1 MDVVGSITGFFRS
14 ILWAIIYLLLW
25 VTDTIWQV
33 VMKIATLDFFEKG
46 NVAEWF
52 TAISGIIIM
61 FVVFR
66 VVKIMVK
73 FMTSEEYR
81 TRLDPIHLIF
91 MIGVASF
98 SIAFA
103 PIGYQYLNNVAIT
116 SVKEMSNF
124 APSDA
129 GINNSR
135 NAKISDILVEASSIN
150 LTGDSETGSLDQ
162 QIKQLDKDI
171 ARYQKEIEQAEAE
184 KKKSQPGDATWNG
197 ANQVITKNN
206 ELIKEAKATKKELQK
221 KKNGVDIYDSNGFD
235 INAEDSDGNYM
246 YFSSW
251 TSLFF
256 MIGVAFLGFRTFL
269 GVALSIGKR
278 SILIC
283 IQYLLAPYAIA
294 SLIDSESKD
303 FETWVRM
310 IAGNFM
316 INFVQ
321 IYGCY
326 FVLYMINS
334 NIIQSALGGDMVGI
348 LAKIILLIAG
358 FMAIENIPSYVGR
371 ILGGSSSTVGQAW
384 SEAQGVGKMGL
395 GAGSFATGAMLGSVG
410 TVASMVGGGI
420 AGFSST
426 QGAGSRALATASGV
440 ASGMSRSASAVSAG
454 MRGRRSSASIGAGII
469 SSGARALGQSVVGA
483 GVSSAERK
491 AGIASTDAGVSSA
504 ERKAGIASTDAGVQ
518 ASSQSSSTAG
528 ADISASVGGGFSG
541 MYSGDDELSDVQI
554 AEAESAGM
562 DTSGMSRVEY
572 DANSQAF
579 GIEQGYAPA
588 EEQVRNENSNPAR
601 SAGQQAYNAQAQQR
615 LGSKKSQHTA
625 GNVNTQIRNQ
635 RIVDDTNHRKER

>member
-1 MDVVGSITGFFRS
+1 MDVVGSITGFFRN
-14 ILWAIIYLLLW
+14 ILWAIIYLILW

-184 KKKSQPGDATWNG
+184 KKKSQPGDAAWNG

-256 MIGVAFLGFRTFL
+256 MIGIAFLGFRTFL

-371 ILGGSSSTVGQAW
+371 ILGGSSATVGQAW
-384 SEAQGVGKMGL
+384 NEAQGVGRMGL

-420 AGFSST
+420 AGFRST
-426 QGAGSRALATASGV
+426 QGAGARTLATAKGLASGV
-440 ASGMSRSASAVSAG
+440 ARSASDISAG
-454 MRGRRSSASIGAGII
+454 MKGRKSSASIGAGIL
-469 SSGARALGQSVVGA
+469 SSGVGGITQAVRGTGGQQSSQ
-483 GVSSAERK
+483 VSSIGETGTPPR
-491 AGIASTDAGVSSA
+491 
-504 ERKAGIASTDAGVQ
+504 
-518 ASSQSSSTAG
+518 
-528 ADISASVGGGFSG
+528 GGGHFTG
-541 MYSGDDELSDVQI
+541 YSEDGELSDTQI

-562 DTSGMSRVEY
+562 DVTGMSSEEY
-572 DANSQAF
+572 YAESQLH
-579 GIEQGYAPA
+579 GIEQLDPTA
-588 EEQVRNENSNPAR
+588 EEKVKYEDNNPAR
-601 SAGQQAYNAQAQQR
+601 SAGQQAYKAQAQER
-615 LGSKKSQHTA
+615 LTDLYKENGHTA
-625 GNVNTQIRNQ
+625 GNVNSQLKNQ
-635 RIVDDTNHRKER
+635 RIADDTANHRKES

>member
-116 SVKEMSNF
+116 SVKQMSNF
-124 APSDA
+124 APSDS

-171 ARYQKEIEQAEAE
+171 ARYQKEIEQAKAE
-184 KKKSQPGDATWNG
+184 KKKSQPGDAVWNG
-197 ANQVITKNN
+197 ANQTITKNR
-206 ELIKEAKATKKELQK
+206 ELIKEAEATKKQLSDK
-221 KKNGVDIYDSNGFD
+221 KGLNIYDSNGFD

-256 MIGVAFLGFRTFL
+256 MIGIAFLGFRTFL

-334 NIIQSALGGDMVGI
+334 NIIHNALGGDMVGI

-371 ILGGSSSTVGQAW
+371 ILGGSSATVGQAW
-384 SEAQGVGKMGL
+384 NEAQGVGKMGL

-426 QGAGSRALATASGV
+426 QGAGSRALATASGI

-491 AGIASTDAGVSSA
+491 AGIASTDAGV
-504 ERKAGIASTDAGVQ
+504 Q
-518 ASSQSSSTAG
+518 ASSQSSSSAG
-528 ADISASVGGGFSG
+528 ADIPAGGGGSYSSS
-541 MYSGDDELSDVQI
+541 YSGDGELSDTQI

-562 DTSGMSRVEY
+562 DTSGMNREEY
-572 DANSQAF
+572 DAGSQAF
-579 GIEQGYAPA
+579 GIEQGYVPA

-601 SAGQQAYNAQAQQR
+601 SAGQQAYNDQAQQR

-625 GNVNTQIRNQ
+625 GNMNTQIRNQ

>member
-184 KKKSQPGDATWNG
+184 KKKSQPGDAAWNG

-384 SEAQGVGKMGL
+384 NEAQGVGRMGL

-426 QGAGSRALATASGV
+426 QGAGARTLATAKGLASGV
-440 ASGMSRSASAVSAG
+440 ARSASDISAG
-454 MRGRRSSASIGAGII
+454 MKGRRSSASIGAGII
-469 SSGARALGQSVVGA
+469 SKGSRALGQSIVGA
-483 GVSSAERK
+483 GVSSAERR
-491 AGIASTDAGVSSA
+491 AGIAGTGSGIQSA
-504 ERKAGIASTDAGVQ
+504 
-518 ASSQSSSTAG
+518 SQSSSSAG
-528 ADISASVGGGFSG
+528 ADIPAGAGGIYSNS
-541 MYSGDDELSDVQI
+541 YSGDGELSDTQI

-562 DTSGMSRVEY
+562 DTSGMNREEY
-572 DANSQAF
+572 DAGSQAF
-579 GIEQGYAPA
+579 GIEQGYVTA

-601 SAGQQAYNAQAQQR
+601 SAGQQAYNDQAQQR

-625 GNVNTQIRNQ
+625 GNVNAQIRNQ
-635 RIVDDTNHRKER
+635 RIVDDAANHRKER

>member
-1 MDVVGSITGFFRS
+1 
-14 ILWAIIYLLLW
+14 
-25 VTDTIWQV
+25 
-33 VMKIATLDFFEKG
+33 
-46 NVAEWF
+46 
-52 TAISGIIIM
+52 M

-116 SVKEMSNF
+116 SVKQMSNF

-129 GINNSR
+129 DINNNR
-135 NAKISDILVEASSIN
+135 NARISDILVEASSIN
-150 LTGDSETGSLDQ
+150 LTGDSETGSIDQ

-184 KKKSQPGDATWNG
+184 KKKSQPGDAIWNG
-197 ANQVITKNN
+197 ANQTITKNN
-206 ELIKEAKATKKELQK
+206 ELIKEAKATRKELQK
-221 KKNGVDIYDSNGFD
+221 KKNGVDIYDSSGFD

-384 SEAQGVGKMGL
+384 NEAQGVGRMGL
-395 GAGSFATGAMLGSVG
+395 SAGSFATGAMLGSAG

-420 AGFSST
+420 TGFNST
-426 QGAGSRALATASGV
+426 QGAGARTLATARGIASGV
-440 ASGMSRSASAVSAG
+440 SNSAMAVSAG
-454 MRGRRSSASIGAGII
+454 MRGRRNSASIGAGII
-469 SSGARALGQSVVGA
+469 SAGSRALGQSIVGA

-491 AGIASTDAGVSSA
+491 AGIAGTG
-504 ERKAGIASTDAGVQ
+504 AGVQ
-518 ASSQSSSTAG
+518 SATQSSSTAG
-528 ADISASVGGGFSG
+528 ADAPAAGSGGGYSG
-541 MYSGDDELSDVQI
+541 SYSGDGEPSDVQI
-554 AEAESAGM
+554 AEAESVGM
-562 DTSGMSRVEY
+562 DTSGMSREEY
-572 DANSQAF
+572 EASSQAYSA
-579 GIEQGYAPA
+579 EQNLAPA
-588 EEQVRNENSNPAR
+588 EEQVRHEDINPAR

-615 LGSKKSQHTA
+615 LGSKRSQHTA
-625 GNVNTQIRNQ
+625 GNMNSQIRNQ
-635 RIVDDTNHRKER
+635 RIVDDTANHRKER

>member
-116 SVKEMSNF
+116 SVKQMSNF
-124 APSDA
+124 APSDS

-184 KKKSQPGDATWNG
+184 KKKSQPGGAAWNG
-197 ANQVITKNN
+197 ANQVITKNI

-371 ILGGSSSTVGQAW
+371 ILGGSSATVGQAW
-384 SEAQGVGKMGL
+384 NEAQGVGKMGL
-395 GAGSFATGAMLGSVG
+395 GAGSFATGAILGSVG

-426 QGAGSRALATASGV
+426 QGAGARTLATAKGLASGV
-440 ASGMSRSASAVSAG
+440 ARSASDISAG
-454 MRGRRSSASIGAGII
+454 MKGRKSSASIGAGILSSGVGGITQAVRGTGGQQSSQI
-469 SSGARALGQSVVGA
+469 SSTGETGTPPR
-483 GVSSAERK
+483 
-491 AGIASTDAGVSSA
+491 
-504 ERKAGIASTDAGVQ
+504 
-518 ASSQSSSTAG
+518 
-528 ADISASVGGGFSG
+528 GGGHSSG
-541 MYSGDDELSDVQI
+541 YSGDGELSDIQV

-562 DTSGMSRVEY
+562 DVTGVSPEEY
-572 DANSQAF
+572 YAESQSH
-579 GIEQGYAPA
+579 GIEQLGPTA
-588 EEQVRNENSNPAR
+588 EEKVKYEDGNPAR
-601 SAGQQAYNAQAQQR
+601 SAGQQAYKAQAQER
-615 LGSKKSQHTA
+615 LTSLYKENGHTA
-625 GNVNTQIRNQ
+625 GNMNSQIRNQ
-635 RIVDDTNHRKER
+635 RIADDTANNRKER

>member
-184 KKKSQPGDATWNG
+184 KKKSQPGDAAWNG

-384 SEAQGVGKMGL
+384 NEAQGVGRMGL
-395 GAGSFATGAMLGSVG
+395 SAGSFATGAMLGSVG

-426 QGAGSRALATASGV
+426 QGAGARTLATASGI
-440 ASGMSRSASAVSAG
+440 ASGVARSASAVSTG
-454 MRGRRSSASIGAGII
+454 MKGRRSSASIGAGII
-469 SSGARALGQSVVGA
+469 SKGSRALGQSIVGA
-483 GVSSAERK
+483 GVSSAERR
-491 AGIASTDAGVSSA
+491 AGGASIAGTGSGIQSA
-504 ERKAGIASTDAGVQ
+504 F
-518 ASSQSSSTAG
+518 QSSSSAG
-528 ADISASVGGGFSG
+528 ADIPAGGGGSYSSS
-541 MYSGDDELSDVQI
+541 YSGDGELSDTQI

-562 DTSGMSRVEY
+562 DTSGMNREEY
-572 DANSQAF
+572 DAGSQAF
-579 GIEQGYAPA
+579 GIEQGYVSA

-601 SAGQQAYNAQAQQR
+601 SAGQQAYNDQAQQR

-625 GNVNTQIRNQ
+625 GNVNAQIRNQ
-635 RIVDDTNHRKER
+635 RIADDTANNRKER

>member
-426 QGAGSRALATASGV
+426 QGAGSRALATASGI

-469 SSGARALGQSVVGA
+469 SSGARALGQSVVG
-483 GVSSAERK
+483 
-491 AGIASTDAGVSSA
+491 AGVSSA

>member
-116 SVKEMSNF
+116 SVKQMSNF
-124 APSDA
+124 APSDS

-184 KKKSQPGDATWNG
+184 KKKSQPGDAAWNG

-371 ILGGSSSTVGQAW
+371 ILGGSSATVGQAW
-384 SEAQGVGKMGL
+384 NEAQGVGKMGL

-426 QGAGSRALATASGV
+426 QGAGSRALATASGI
-440 ASGMSRSASAVSAG
+440 ASGMSRSASAVSTG

-491 AGIASTDAGVSSA
+491 AGIASTDAGV
-504 ERKAGIASTDAGVQ
+504 Q

-528 ADISASVGGGFSG
+528 ADISASGGGGFSGGFSG

-554 AEAESAGM
+554 AEAESVGM
-562 DTSGMSRVEY
+562 DTSGMSREEY

-579 GIEQGYAPA
+579 GIEQRCAPT
-588 EEQVRNENSNPAR
+588 EEQVLNENSNPAR

-625 GNVNTQIRNQ
+625 GNVNSQIRNQ
-635 RIVDDTNHRKER
+635 RIADDTANNRKER

>member
-116 SVKEMSNF
+116 SVKQMSNF
-124 APSDA
+124 APSDS

-184 KKKSQPGDATWNG
+184 KKKSQPGDAAWNG

-371 ILGGSSSTVGQAW
+371 ILGGSSATVGQAW
-384 SEAQGVGKMGL
+384 NEAQGVGKMGL

-426 QGAGSRALATASGV
+426 QGAGSRALATASGI

-491 AGIASTDAGVSSA
+491 AGIASTDAGV
-504 ERKAGIASTDAGVQ
+504 Q
-518 ASSQSSSTAG
+518 ASSQSSSSAG
-528 ADISASVGGGFSG
+528 ADIPAGGGGSYSSS
-541 MYSGDDELSDVQI
+541 YSGDGELSDTQI

-562 DTSGMSRVEY
+562 DTSGMNREKY
-572 DANSQAF
+572 DAGSQAF
-579 GIEQGYAPA
+579 GIEQGYVSA
-588 EEQVRNENSNPAR
+588 EEQVRNENSNPAS
-601 SAGQQAYNAQAQQR
+601 SAGQQAYNDQAQQR

>member
-116 SVKEMSNF
+116 SVKQMSNF

-129 GINNSR
+129 DINNSR

-184 KKKSQPGDATWNG
+184 KKKSQPGDAAWNG

-206 ELIKEAKATKKELQK
+206 ELIKEAKATKKELQKKAKATKKELQK

-420 AGFSST
+420 EGFRST
-426 QGAGSRALATASGV
+426 QGAGARTLATAKGLASGV
-440 ASGMSRSASAVSAG
+440 ARSASDISAG
-454 MRGRRSSASIGAGII
+454 MKGRKSSASIGAGII

-491 AGIASTDAGVSSA
+491 AGIASTDAGV
-504 ERKAGIASTDAGVQ
+504 Q
-518 ASSQSSSTAG
+518 ASSQSSSFAG
-528 ADISASVGGGFSG
+528 ADIPAGGGGSYSSS
-541 MYSGDDELSDVQI
+541 YSGDGELSDTQI

-562 DTSGMSRVEY
+562 DTSGMNREEY
-572 DANSQAF
+572 DAGSQAF
-579 GIEQGYAPA
+579 GIEHGYVSA

-635 RIVDDTNHRKER
+635 RIVDDTNYGKER

>member
-116 SVKEMSNF
+116 SVKQMSNF
-124 APSDA
+124 APSDS

-371 ILGGSSSTVGQAW
+371 ILGGSSATVGQAW
-384 SEAQGVGKMGL
+384 NEAQGVGKMGL

-426 QGAGSRALATASGV
+426 QGAGSRALATASGI

-491 AGIASTDAGVSSA
+491 AGIASTDAGV
-504 ERKAGIASTDAGVQ
+504 Q
-518 ASSQSSSTAG
+518 ASSQSSSSAG
-528 ADISASVGGGFSG
+528 ADIPAGGGGSYSSS
-541 MYSGDDELSDVQI
+541 YSGDGELSDTQI

-562 DTSGMSRVEY
+562 DTSGMNREEY
-572 DANSQAF
+572 DAGSQAF
-579 GIEQGYAPA
+579 GIEQGYVSA

-601 SAGQQAYNAQAQQR
+601 SAGQQAYNDQAQQR

>member
-184 KKKSQPGDATWNG
+184 KKKSQPGDAAWNG

-384 SEAQGVGKMGL
+384 NEAQGVGRMGL
-395 GAGSFATGAMLGSVG
+395 SAGSFATGAMLGSVG

-426 QGAGSRALATASGV
+426 QGAGSRALATASGI

-483 GVSSAERK
+483 G
-491 AGIASTDAGVSSA
+491 G
-504 ERKAGIASTDAGVQ
+504 Q
-518 ASSQSSSTAG
+518 QSSQISSTG
-528 ADISASVGGGFSG
+528 ETGTPPRGGGHSSG
-541 MYSGDDELSDVQI
+541 YSGDGELSDIQI

-562 DTSGMSRVEY
+562 DVTGVSPEEY
-572 DANSQAF
+572 YAESQSH
-579 GIEQGYAPA
+579 GIEQLDPTA
-588 EEQVRNENSNPAR
+588 EEKVKYEDGNPAR
-601 SAGQQAYNAQAQQR
+601 SAGQQAYKAQALER
-615 LGSKKSQHTA
+615 LTSLYKENGHTA
-625 GNVNTQIRNQ
+625 GNMNSQIRNQ
-635 RIVDDTNHRKER
+635 RIADDTANNRKER

>member
-14 ILWAIIYLLLW
+14 ILWAIIYLFLW

-124 APSDA
+124 APSDS

-135 NAKISDILVEASSIN
+135 NAKISSILVEASSIN
-150 LTGDSETGSLDQ
+150 LTGDSETGSIEQ
-162 QIKQLDKDI
+162 QIQQLDKDI
-171 ARYQKEIEQAEAE
+171 ARYQKEIEQAEAD
-184 KKKSQPGDATWNG
+184 KKKSQPNSAVWNG
-197 ANQVITKNN
+197 ANQTITKNR
-206 ELIKEAKATKKELQK
+206 ELIKEAKASKKELQK
-221 KKNGVDIYDSNGFD
+221 KTGVDIYNSSGFD
-235 INAEDSDGNYM
+235 INAEDSDGNYI
-246 YFSSW
+246 YFPSW

-256 MIGVAFLGFRTFL
+256 MMGIAFLGFRTFL

-294 SLIDSESKD
+294 SLIDSESKG

-334 NIIQSALGGDMVGI
+334 NIIHSALGGDMVGI

-358 FMAIENIPSYVGR
+358 FMAIENIPSFVGR

-384 SEAQGVGKMGL
+384 NEAQGVGRMGL

-420 AGFSST
+420 AGFRST
-426 QGAGSRALATASGV
+426 QGAGARTLATANGLASGV
-440 ASGMSRSASAVSAG
+440 ARSASAISAG
-454 MRGRRSSASIGAGII
+454 MRGRRSSASIGAGILSSGVGGITQAVRGTGGQQSSQI
-469 SSGARALGQSVVGA
+469 SSTGETGTPPRGGSH
-483 GVSSAERK
+483 
-491 AGIASTDAGVSSA
+491 STG
-504 ERKAGIASTDAGVQ
+504 
-518 ASSQSSSTAG
+518 
-528 ADISASVGGGFSG
+528 
-541 MYSGDDELSDVQI
+541 YSGDGELSDTQI
-554 AEAESAGM
+554 AEAESVGM
-562 DTSGMSRVEY
+562 DTDGMNREEY
-572 DANSQAF
+572 DASSQAF
-579 GIEQGYAPA
+579 SIEQGYAPA
-588 EEQVRNENSNPAR
+588 EEQVRTENSNPAR

-625 GNVNTQIRNQ
+625 GAVNSQIRNQ
-635 RIVDDTNHRKER
+635 RIVDDAANHRKES

>member
-46 NVAEWF
+46 NVSEWF

-116 SVKEMSNF
+116 SVKQMSNF
-124 APSDA
+124 APSDS

-371 ILGGSSSTVGQAW
+371 ILGGSSATVGQAW
-384 SEAQGVGKMGL
+384 NEAQGVGKMGL

-420 AGFSST
+420 AGFSSI
-426 QGAGSRALATASGV
+426 QGAGSRALATASGI

-491 AGIASTDAGVSSA
+491 AGIASTDAGV
-504 ERKAGIASTDAGVQ
+504 Q
-518 ASSQSSSTAG
+518 ALSQSSSSAG
-528 ADISASVGGGFSG
+528 ADIPAGGGGSYSSS
-541 MYSGDDELSDVQI
+541 YSGDGELSDTQI

-562 DTSGMSRVEY
+562 DTSGMNREEY
-572 DANSQAF
+572 DAGSQAF
-579 GIEQGYAPA
+579 CIEQGYVPA

-601 SAGQQAYNAQAQQR
+601 SAGQQAYNDQAQQR

>member
-129 GINNSR
+129 DINNSR

-171 ARYQKEIEQAEAE
+171 ARYQKEIEQAKAE
-184 KKKSQPGDATWNG
+184 KKKSQPGDAVWNG
-197 ANQVITKNN
+197 ANQTITKNR
-206 ELIKEAKATKKELQK
+206 ELIKEAEATKKQLSDK
-221 KKNGVDIYDSNGFD
+221 KGLNIYDSNGFD

-256 MIGVAFLGFRTFL
+256 MIGIAFLGFRTFL

-334 NIIQSALGGDMVGI
+334 NIIHSALGGDMVGI

-371 ILGGSSSTVGQAW
+371 ILGGSSATVGQAW
-384 SEAQGVGKMGL
+384 NEAQGVGKMGL

-426 QGAGSRALATASGV
+426 QGAGSRALATASGI

-491 AGIASTDAGVSSA
+491 AGIASTDAGV
-504 ERKAGIASTDAGVQ
+504 Q
-518 ASSQSSSTAG
+518 ASSQSSSSAG
-528 ADISASVGGGFSG
+528 ADIPAGGGGSYSSS
-541 MYSGDDELSDVQI
+541 YSGDGELSDTQI

-562 DTSGMSRVEY
+562 DTSGMNREEH
-572 DANSQAF
+572 DAGSQAF
-579 GIEQGYAPA
+579 GIEQGYVSA

-601 SAGQQAYNAQAQQR
+601 SAGQQAYNDQAQQR

>member
-116 SVKEMSNF
+116 SVKQMSNF
-124 APSDA
+124 APSDS

-371 ILGGSSSTVGQAW
+371 ILGGSSATVGQAW
-384 SEAQGVGKMGL
+384 NEAQGVGKMGL

-426 QGAGSRALATASGV
+426 QGAGSRALATASGI

-491 AGIASTDAGVSSA
+491 AGIASTDAGV
-504 ERKAGIASTDAGVQ
+504 Q
-518 ASSQSSSTAG
+518 ASSQSSSSAG
-528 ADISASVGGGFSG
+528 ADIPAGGGGSYSSS
-541 MYSGDDELSDVQI
+541 YSGDGELSDTQI

-562 DTSGMSRVEY
+562 DTSGMNREEY
-572 DANSQAF
+572 DAGSQAF
-579 GIEQGYAPA
+579 GIEQGYVSA

-601 SAGQQAYNAQAQQR
+601 SAGQQAYNDQAQQR

-625 GNVNTQIRNQ
+625 GNVNAQIRNQ
-635 RIVDDTNHRKER
+635 RIADDTANNRKER

>member
-116 SVKEMSNF
+116 SVKQISNF
-124 APSDA
+124 APSDS

-184 KKKSQPGDATWNG
+184 KKKSQPGDAAWNG

-371 ILGGSSSTVGQAW
+371 ILGGSSATVGQAW
-384 SEAQGVGKMGL
+384 NEAQGVGKMGL

-426 QGAGSRALATASGV
+426 QGAGSRALATASGI

-454 MRGRRSSASIGAGII
+454 MRGRRSSASIGAGVI

-491 AGIASTDAGVSSA
+491 AGIASTDAGV
-504 ERKAGIASTDAGVQ
+504 Q
-518 ASSQSSSTAG
+518 ASSQSSSSAG
-528 ADISASVGGGFSG
+528 ADIPAGGGGSYSSS
-541 MYSGDDELSDVQI
+541 YSGDGELSDTQI

-562 DTSGMSRVEY
+562 DTSGMNREEY
-572 DANSQAF
+572 DAGSQAF
-579 GIEQGYAPA
+579 GIEQGYVSA

-601 SAGQQAYNAQAQQR
+601 SAGQQAYNDQAQQR

>member
-129 GINNSR
+129 DINNSR
-135 NAKISDILVEASSIN
+135 NAKISDILVKASSIN
-150 LTGDSETGSLDQ
+150 LTGDSETGSVEQ
-162 QIKQLDKDI
+162 QIQQLDKDI
-171 ARYQKEIEQAEAE
+171 ARYEKEIEKAEAD
-184 KKKSQPGDATWNG
+184 KKKSQPNSAVWNG
-197 ANQVITKNN
+197 ANQTITKNR

-221 KKNGVDIYDSNGFD
+221 KTGVDIYDSNGFD
-235 INAEDSDGNYM
+235 INAEDSDGNYI
-246 YFSSW
+246 YFPSW

-384 SEAQGVGKMGL
+384 NEAQGVGRMGL
-395 GAGSFATGAMLGSVG
+395 SAGSFATGAMLGSVG

-426 QGAGSRALATASGV
+426 QGAGARTLATARGIASGV
-440 ASGMSRSASAVSAG
+440 ARSASAVSTR
-454 MRGRRSSASIGAGII
+454 MKGRRSSASIGAGII
-469 SSGARALGQSVVGA
+469 SKGSRALGQSIVGA
-483 GVSSAERK
+483 GVSSAERR
-491 AGIASTDAGVSSA
+491 AGIAGTGSGIQSA
-504 ERKAGIASTDAGVQ
+504 
-518 ASSQSSSTAG
+518 SQSSSSAG
-528 ADISASVGGGFSG
+528 ADIPAGGGGSYSSS
-541 MYSGDDELSDVQI
+541 YSGNGELSDTQI

-562 DTSGMSRVEY
+562 DTSGMNREEY
-572 DANSQAF
+572 DAGSQAF
-579 GIEQGYAPA
+579 GIEQGYVSA

-601 SAGQQAYNAQAQQR
+601 SAGQQAYNDQAQQR

-625 GNVNTQIRNQ
+625 GNVNAQIRNQ
-635 RIVDDTNHRKER
+635 RIVDDAVNNNRKER

>member
-124 APSDA
+124 APSDS

-135 NAKISDILVEASSIN
+135 NAKISSILVEASSIN
-150 LTGDSETGSLDQ
+150 LTGDSETGSIEQ
-162 QIKQLDKDI
+162 QIQQLDKDI
-171 ARYQKEIEQAEAE
+171 ARYQKEIEQAEAD
-184 KKKSQPGDATWNG
+184 KKKSQPNSAVWNG
-197 ANQVITKNN
+197 ANQTITKNR
-206 ELIKEAKATKKELQK
+206 ELIKEAKASKKELQK
-221 KKNGVDIYDSNGFD
+221 KTGVDIYNSSGFD
-235 INAEDSDGNYM
+235 INAEDSDGNYI
-246 YFSSW
+246 YFPSW

-256 MIGVAFLGFRTFL
+256 MMGIAFLGFRTFL

-294 SLIDSESKD
+294 SLIDSESKG

-334 NIIQSALGGDMVGI
+334 NIIHSALGGDMVGI
-348 LAKIILLIAG
+348 LAKITLLIAG
-358 FMAIENIPSYVGR
+358 FMAIENIPSFVGR

-384 SEAQGVGKMGL
+384 NEAQGVGRMGL

-420 AGFSST
+420 AGFRST
-426 QGAGSRALATASGV
+426 QGAGARTLATANGLASGV
-440 ASGMSRSASAVSAG
+440 ARSASAISAG
-454 MRGRRSSASIGAGII
+454 MRGRRSSASIGAGILSSGVGGITQAVRGTGGQQSSQI
-469 SSGARALGQSVVGA
+469 SSTGETGTPPRGGSH
-483 GVSSAERK
+483 
-491 AGIASTDAGVSSA
+491 STG
-504 ERKAGIASTDAGVQ
+504 
-518 ASSQSSSTAG
+518 
-528 ADISASVGGGFSG
+528 
-541 MYSGDDELSDVQI
+541 YSGDGELSDTQI

-562 DTSGMSRVEY
+562 DTDGMNREEY
-572 DANSQAF
+572 DASSQAF
-579 GIEQGYAPA
+579 SIEQGYAPA
-588 EEQVRNENSNPAR
+588 EEQVRTENSNPAR

-625 GNVNTQIRNQ
+625 GAVNSQIRNQ
-635 RIVDDTNHRKER
+635 RIVDDAANHRKES

>member
-116 SVKEMSNF
+116 SVKQMSNF

-129 GINNSR
+129 DINNSR

-184 KKKSQPGDATWNG
+184 KKKSQPGDAAWNG

-371 ILGGSSSTVGQAW
+371 ILGGSSATVGQAW
-384 SEAQGVGKMGL
+384 NEAQGVGKMGL

-410 TVASMVGGGI
+410 TVASIVGGGI

-426 QGAGSRALATASGV
+426 QGAGARTLATAKGLASGV
-440 ASGMSRSASAVSAG
+440 ARSASDISAG
-454 MRGRRSSASIGAGII
+454 MKGRKSSASIGAGII
-469 SSGARALGQSVVGA
+469 SSGAKALGQSVVG
-483 GVSSAERK
+483 
-491 AGIASTDAGVSSA
+491 AGVSSA

-528 ADISASVGGGFSG
+528 ADISASGGGGFSGGFSG

-562 DTSGMSRVEY
+562 DTSGMSREEY

-579 GIEQGYAPA
+579 GIEQGYATA
-588 EEQVRNENSNPAR
+588 EEQVLNENSNPAR

-635 RIVDDTNHRKER
+635 RIVDDTNYGKER

>member
-14 ILWAIIYLLLW
+14 ILWSIIYLLLW

-116 SVKEMSNF
+116 SVKQMSNF

-129 GINNSR
+129 DINNSR

-206 ELIKEAKATKKELQK
+206 ELIKEAKTTKKELQK

-426 QGAGSRALATASGV
+426 QGAGSRALATASGI

-491 AGIASTDAGVSSA
+491 AGIASTDAGV
-504 ERKAGIASTDAGVQ
+504 Q
-518 ASSQSSSTAG
+518 ASSQSSSFAG
-528 ADISASVGGGFSG
+528 ADIPAGGGGSYSSS
-541 MYSGDDELSDVQI
+541 YSGDGELSDTQI

-562 DTSGMSRVEY
+562 DTSGMNREEY
-572 DANSQAF
+572 DAGSQAF
-579 GIEQGYAPA
+579 GIEQGYVSA

-601 SAGQQAYNAQAQQR
+601 SAGQQAYNDQAQQR

-635 RIVDDTNHRKER
+635 RIIDDTNHRKER

>member
-129 GINNSR
+129 DINNSR

-171 ARYQKEIEQAEAE
+171 ARYQKEIEQAKAE
-184 KKKSQPGDATWNG
+184 KKKSQPGDAVWNG
-197 ANQVITKNN
+197 ANQTITKNR
-206 ELIKEAKATKKELQK
+206 ELIKEAEATKKQLSDK
-221 KKNGVDIYDSNGFD
+221 KKGLNIYDSNGFD

-256 MIGVAFLGFRTFL
+256 MIGIAFLGFRTFL

-334 NIIQSALGGDMVGI
+334 NIIHSALGGDMVGI

-371 ILGGSSSTVGQAW
+371 ILGGSSATVGQAW
-384 SEAQGVGKMGL
+384 NEAQGVGKMGL

-426 QGAGSRALATASGV
+426 QGAGSRALATASGI

-491 AGIASTDAGVSSA
+491 AGIASTDAGV
-504 ERKAGIASTDAGVQ
+504 Q
-518 ASSQSSSTAG
+518 ASSQSSSSAG
-528 ADISASVGGGFSG
+528 ADIPAGGGGSYSSS
-541 MYSGDDELSDVQI
+541 YSGDGELSDTQI

-562 DTSGMSRVEY
+562 DTSGMNREEY
-572 DANSQAF
+572 DAGSQAF
-579 GIEQGYAPA
+579 SIEQGYVSA

-601 SAGQQAYNAQAQQR
+601 SAGQQAYNDQAQQR

>member
-33 VMKIATLDFFEKG
+33 VMKIATLDFFKKG

-135 NAKISDILVEASSIN
+135 NTKISDILVEASSIN

-184 KKKSQPGDATWNG
+184 KKKSQPGDAAWNG

-371 ILGGSSSTVGQAW
+371 ILGGSSATVGQAW
-384 SEAQGVGKMGL
+384 NEAQGVGRMGI

-420 AGFSST
+420 AGFRST
-426 QGAGSRALATASGV
+426 QGASARTLATANGLASGV
-440 ASGMSRSASAVSAG
+440 ARSASAISAG
-454 MRGRRSSASIGAGII
+454 MRGRRSSASIGAGIL
-469 SSGARALGQSVVGA
+469 SSGVGGITQAVRGTGGQQSSQ
-483 GVSSAERK
+483 VSSTGETGTPSR
-491 AGIASTDAGVSSA
+491 
-504 ERKAGIASTDAGVQ
+504 
-518 ASSQSSSTAG
+518 
-528 ADISASVGGGFSG
+528 GGGFSTG
-541 MYSGDDELSDVQI
+541 YSGDGELSDTQI

-562 DTSGMSRVEY
+562 DVTGVSPEEY
-572 DANSQAF
+572 YAESQSH
-579 GIEQGYAPA
+579 GIEQLDPTA
-588 EEQVRNENSNPAR
+588 EEKVKYEDSNPAR
-601 SAGQQAYNAQAQQR
+601 SAGQQAYKAQAQER
-615 LGSKKSQHTA
+615 LTDIYKENGHTT
-625 GNVNTQIRNQ
+625 GNVNSQIRNQ
-635 RIVDDTNHRKER
+635 RIADDTASHRKER

>member
-116 SVKEMSNF
+116 SVKQMSNF
-124 APSDA
+124 APSDS

-171 ARYQKEIEQAEAE
+171 ARYQKEIEQAEAD
-184 KKKSQPGDATWNG
+184 KKKSQPGDAAWNG

-371 ILGGSSSTVGQAW
+371 ILGGSSATVGQAW
-384 SEAQGVGKMGL
+384 NEAQGVGKMGL

-426 QGAGSRALATASGV
+426 QGAGSRALATASGI

-491 AGIASTDAGVSSA
+491 AGIASTDAGV
-504 ERKAGIASTDAGVQ
+504 Q
-518 ASSQSSSTAG
+518 ASSQSSSSAG
-528 ADISASVGGGFSG
+528 ADIPAGGGGSYSSS
-541 MYSGDDELSDVQI
+541 YSGDGELSDTQI

-562 DTSGMSRVEY
+562 DTSGMNREEY
-572 DANSQAF
+572 DAGSQAF
-579 GIEQGYAPA
+579 GIEQGYVSA

-601 SAGQQAYNAQAQQR
+601 SAGQQAYNDQAQQR

>member
-116 SVKEMSNF
+116 SVKQMSNF
-124 APSDA
+124 APSDS

-184 KKKSQPGDATWNG
+184 KKKSQPGDAAWNG

-371 ILGGSSSTVGQAW
+371 ILGGSSATVGQAW
-384 SEAQGVGKMGL
+384 NEAQGVGKMGL
-395 GAGSFATGAMLGSVG
+395 GAGSFATGAILGSVG

-426 QGAGSRALATASGV
+426 QGAGSRALATASGI

-491 AGIASTDAGVSSA
+491 AGIASTDAGV
-504 ERKAGIASTDAGVQ
+504 Q
-518 ASSQSSSTAG
+518 ASSQSSSSAG
-528 ADISASVGGGFSG
+528 ADIPAGGGGSYSSS
-541 MYSGDDELSDVQI
+541 YSGDGELSDTQI

-562 DTSGMSRVEY
+562 DTSGMNREEY
-572 DANSQAF
+572 DAGSQAF
-579 GIEQGYAPA
+579 GIEQGYVSA

-601 SAGQQAYNAQAQQR
+601 SAGQQAYNDQAQQR

>member
-116 SVKEMSNF
+116 SVKQMSNF
-124 APSDA
+124 APSDS

-150 LTGDSETGSLDQ
+150 LTGDSVTGSLDQ

-184 KKKSQPGDATWNG
+184 KKKSQPGDAAWNG

-371 ILGGSSSTVGQAW
+371 ILGGSSATVGQAW
-384 SEAQGVGKMGL
+384 NEAQGVGKMGL

-426 QGAGSRALATASGV
+426 QGAGSRALATASGI

-491 AGIASTDAGVSSA
+491 AGIASTDAGV
-504 ERKAGIASTDAGVQ
+504 Q
-518 ASSQSSSTAG
+518 ASSQSSSSAG
-528 ADISASVGGGFSG
+528 ADIPAGGGGSYSSS
-541 MYSGDDELSDVQI
+541 YSGDGELSDTQI

-562 DTSGMSRVEY
+562 DTSGMNREEY
-572 DANSQAF
+572 DAGSQAF
-579 GIEQGYAPA
+579 GIEQGYVSA

-601 SAGQQAYNAQAQQR
+601 SAGQQAYNDQAQQR

-625 GNVNTQIRNQ
+625 GNVNTQIKNQ

>member
-14 ILWAIIYLLLW
+14 ILWSIIYLLLW

-116 SVKEMSNF
+116 SVKQMSNF

-129 GINNSR
+129 DINNSR
-135 NAKISDILVEASSIN
+135 TARISDILVEASSIN
-150 LTGDSETGSLDQ
+150 LTGDSETGSIDQ

-171 ARYQKEIEQAEAE
+171 ARYQKEIEQAEAD
-184 KKKSQPGDATWNG
+184 KKKSQPGDAIWNG
-197 ANQVITKNN
+197 ANQTITKNN
-206 ELIKEAKATKKELQK
+206 ELIKEAKATRKELQK
-221 KKNGVDIYDSNGFD
+221 KKNGVDIYDSSGFD

-269 GVALSIGKR
+269 GVALSISKR

-384 SEAQGVGKMGL
+384 NEAQGVGRIGL
-395 GAGSFATGAMLGSVG
+395 SAGSFATGAMLGSAG

-420 AGFSST
+420 AGFNST
-426 QGAGSRALATASGV
+426 QGAGARTLATARGIASGV
-440 ASGMSRSASAVSAG
+440 SNSAMAVSAG
-454 MRGRRSSASIGAGII
+454 MRGRRNSASIGAGII
-469 SSGARALGQSVVGA
+469 SAGSRALGQSIVSA

-491 AGIASTDAGVSSA
+491 AGIAGTG
-504 ERKAGIASTDAGVQ
+504 AGVQ
-518 ASSQSSSTAG
+518 SATQSSSTAG
-528 ADISASVGGGFSG
+528 ADAPAAGSGGGYYGS
-541 MYSGDDELSDVQI
+541 YSGDGEPSDVQI
-554 AEAESAGM
+554 AEAESVGM
-562 DTSGMSRVEY
+562 DTSGMSREEY
-572 DANSQAF
+572 EASSQAYSA
-579 GIEQGYAPA
+579 EQNLAPA
-588 EEQVRNENSNPAR
+588 EEQVRHEDINPAR

-615 LGSKKSQHTA
+615 LGSKRSQHTA
-625 GNVNTQIRNQ
+625 GNMNSQIRNQ
-635 RIVDDTNHRKER
+635 RIVDDTANHRKER

>member
-116 SVKEMSNF
+116 SVKQMSNF
-124 APSDA
+124 APSDS

-384 SEAQGVGKMGL
+384 SEAQGVRKMGL

-420 AGFSST
+420 EGFRST
-426 QGAGSRALATASGV
+426 QGAGARTLATAKGLASGV
-440 ASGMSRSASAVSAG
+440 ARSASDISAG
-454 MRGRRSSASIGAGII
+454 MKGRKSSASIGAGII

-491 AGIASTDAGVSSA
+491 AGIASTDAGV
-504 ERKAGIASTDAGVQ
+504 Q

-528 ADISASVGGGFSG
+528 ADISASGGGGFSGGFSG

-562 DTSGMSRVEY
+562 DTSGMSREEY

-579 GIEQGYAPA
+579 GIEQGYATA
-588 EEQVRNENSNPAR
+588 EEQVLNENSNPAR

-635 RIVDDTNHRKER
+635 RIVDDTNYGKER

>member
-135 NAKISDILVEASSIN
+135 NAKISSILVEASSIN
-150 LTGDSETGSLDQ
+150 LTGDSETGSIEQ
-162 QIKQLDKDI
+162 QIQQIDKDI
-171 ARYQKEIEQAEAE
+171 ARYEKEIEQAEAD
-184 KKKSQPGDATWNG
+184 KKKSQPNSAVWNG
-197 ANQVITKNN
+197 ANQTITKNR

-221 KKNGVDIYDSNGFD
+221 KTGVDIYNSSGFD
-235 INAEDSDGNYM
+235 INAEDSDGNYI
-246 YFSSW
+246 YFPSW

-256 MIGVAFLGFRTFL
+256 MMGIAFLGFRTFL

-294 SLIDSESKD
+294 SLIDSESKG

-334 NIIQSALGGDMVGI
+334 NIIHSALGGDMVGI

-358 FMAIENIPSYVGR
+358 FMAIENIPSFVGR

-384 SEAQGVGKMGL
+384 NEAQGVGRMGL

-410 TVASMVGGGI
+410 TVTSMVGGGI
-420 AGFSST
+420 AGFNST
-426 QGAGSRALATASGV
+426 QGAGARTLATASGI
-440 ASGMSRSASAVSAG
+440 ASGVTRSASAVS
-454 MRGRRSSASIGAGII
+454 MGRRNKRSFASIGAGIL
-469 SSGARALGQSVVGA
+469 SSGGSTLGHSITGA
-483 GVSSAERK
+483 GVSSAEGK
-491 AGIASTDAGVSSA
+491 AGIAGTG
-504 ERKAGIASTDAGVQ
+504 AGVQ
-518 ASSQSSSTAG
+518 STSQSSSSAG
-528 ADISASVGGGFSG
+528 ADIPAGGGGSYSSS
-541 MYSGDDELSDVQI
+541 YSGDGELSDVQI

-562 DTSGMSRVEY
+562 DTDGMNREEY
-572 DANSQAF
+572 DAGSQAF
-579 GIEQGYAPA
+579 SIEQNYATA

-601 SAGQQAYNAQAQQR
+601 SAGQQAYNDQAQQR

>member
-1 MDVVGSITGFFRS
+1 MDVVGSITGFFRN
-14 ILWAIIYLLLW
+14 ILWSIIYLLLW

-116 SVKEMSNF
+116 SVKQMSNF

-129 GINNSR
+129 DINNSR
-135 NAKISDILVEASSIN
+135 NARISDILVEASSIN
-150 LTGDSETGSLDQ
+150 LTGDSETGSIDQ

-171 ARYQKEIEQAEAE
+171 ARYQKEIEQAEAD
-184 KKKSQPGDATWNG
+184 KKKSQPGDAIWNG
-197 ANQVITKNN
+197 ANQTITKNK
-206 ELIKEAKATKKELQK
+206 ELIKEAKATRKELQK
-221 KKNGVDIYDSNGFD
+221 KKNGVDIYDSSGFD

-384 SEAQGVGKMGL
+384 NEAQGVGRMGL
-395 GAGSFATGAMLGSVG
+395 SAGSFATGAMLGSAG
-410 TVASMVGGGI
+410 TVASMIGGGI

-426 QGAGSRALATASGV
+426 QGAGARTLATARGIASGV
-440 ASGMSRSASAVSAG
+440 SNSAKDVSAG
-454 MRGRRSSASIGAGII
+454 MRGRRNSASIGAGII
-469 SSGARALGQSVVGA
+469 SAGSRALGQSIVGA
-483 GVSSAERK
+483 GVQSAERK
-491 AGIASTDAGVSSA
+491 AGIAGTG
-504 ERKAGIASTDAGVQ
+504 AGVQ
-518 ASSQSSSTAG
+518 SASQSSSTAG
-528 ADISASVGGGFSG
+528 VSAPAAGSGGGYSG
-541 MYSGDDELSDVQI
+541 SYSGDGEPSDVQI
-554 AEAESAGM
+554 AEAESVGM
-562 DTSGMSRVEY
+562 DTSGMSREEY
-572 DANSQAF
+572 EASSQAYSA
-579 GIEQGYAPA
+579 EQNLAPA
-588 EEQVRNENSNPAR
+588 EEQVRHEDINPAR
-601 SAGQQAYNAQAQQR
+601 AAGQQAYNAQAQQR
-615 LGSKKSQHTA
+615 LGSKRSQHTA
-625 GNVNTQIRNQ
+625 GNMNSQIRNQ
-635 RIVDDTNHRKER
+635 RIVDNTANHRKER

>member
-184 KKKSQPGDATWNG
+184 KKKSQPGDAAWNG

-206 ELIKEAKATKKELQK
+206 ELIKEAKK

-256 MIGVAFLGFRTFL
+256 MIGIAFLGFRTFL

-371 ILGGSSSTVGQAW
+371 ILGGSSATVGQAW
-384 SEAQGVGKMGL
+384 NEAQGVGRMGL

-410 TVASMVGGGI
+410 TVASMIGGGI
-420 AGFSST
+420 AGFRST
-426 QGAGSRALATASGV
+426 QGAGARTLATANGLASGV
-440 ASGMSRSASAVSAG
+440 ARSASAVSAG
-454 MRGRRSSASIGAGII
+454 MRGRRSSASIGAGIL
-469 SSGARALGQSVVGA
+469 SSGVGGITQAVRGA
-483 GVSSAERK
+483 G
-491 AGIASTDAGVSSA
+491 GQ
-504 ERKAGIASTDAGVQ
+504 Q
-518 ASSQSSSTAG
+518 ASQVSNTGETGTPPRGGGHSTA
-528 ADISASVGGGFSG
+528 
-541 MYSGDDELSDVQI
+541 YSGDGELSDTQI

-562 DTSGMSRVEY
+562 DVTGMSSEEY
-572 DANSQAF
+572 YAESQSH
-579 GIEQGYAPA
+579 GIEQLDPTA
-588 EEQVRNENSNPAR
+588 EEKVKYEDNNPAR
-601 SAGQQAYNAQAQQR
+601 SAGQQAYKAQAQDR
-615 LGSKKSQHTA
+615 LTDLYKENGHTA
-625 GNVNTQIRNQ
+625 GNVNAQIRNQ
-635 RIVDDTNHRKER
+635 RIVDDAVNNRKER

>member
-116 SVKEMSNF
+116 SVKQMSNF
-124 APSDA
+124 APSDS

-371 ILGGSSSTVGQAW
+371 ILGGSSATVGQAW
-384 SEAQGVGKMGL
+384 NEAQGVGKMGL

-426 QGAGSRALATASGV
+426 QGAGSRALATASGI

-483 GVSSAERK
+483 GVP
-491 AGIASTDAGVSSA
+491 SA

-518 ASSQSSSTAG
+518 ASSQSSSSAG
-528 ADISASVGGGFSG
+528 ADIPAGGGGSYSSS
-541 MYSGDDELSDVQI
+541 YSGDGELSDTQI

-562 DTSGMSRVEY
+562 DTSGMNREEY
-572 DANSQAF
+572 DAGSQAF
-579 GIEQGYAPA
+579 GIEHGYVSA

-601 SAGQQAYNAQAQQR
+601 SAGQQAYNDQAQQR

>member
-33 VMKIATLDFFEKG
+33 VMKIATLDIFEKG

-116 SVKEMSNF
+116 SVKQMSNF
-124 APSDA
+124 APSDS

-171 ARYQKEIEQAEAE
+171 ARYQKEIEQAKAE
-184 KKKSQPGDATWNG
+184 KKKSQPGDAVWNG
-197 ANQVITKNN
+197 ANQTITKNR
-206 ELIKEAKATKKELQK
+206 ELIKEAEATKKQLSDK
-221 KKNGVDIYDSNGFD
+221 KGLNIYDSNGFD

-246 YFSSW
+246 YFPSW

-256 MIGVAFLGFRTFL
+256 MMGIAFLGFRTFL

-334 NIIQSALGGDMVGI
+334 NIIHSALGGDMVGI

-371 ILGGSSSTVGQAW
+371 IFGGSSATVGQAW
-384 SEAQGVGKMGL
+384 NEAQGVGRMGI

-420 AGFSST
+420 EGFKST
-426 QGAGSRALATASGV
+426 QGAGARTLATAKGLASGV
-440 ASGMSRSASAVSAG
+440 ARSASDISAG
-454 MRGRRSSASIGAGII
+454 MKGRKSSASIGAGIL
-469 SSGARALGQSVVGA
+469 SSGVGGITQAVRGTGGQQSSQ
-483 GVSSAERK
+483 VSSTGETGTPPR
-491 AGIASTDAGVSSA
+491 
-504 ERKAGIASTDAGVQ
+504 
-518 ASSQSSSTAG
+518 
-528 ADISASVGGGFSG
+528 GGGHSTS
-541 MYSGDDELSDVQI
+541 YSGDGELSDTQI

-562 DTSGMSRVEY
+562 DVTGVSPEEY
-572 DANSQAF
+572 YAESQSH
-579 GIEQGYAPA
+579 GIEQLNPTA
-588 EEQVRNENSNPAR
+588 EEKVKYEDSNPAR
-601 SAGQQAYNAQAQQR
+601 SAGQQAYKAQAQER
-615 LGSKKSQHTA
+615 LTDIYKENGHTT
-625 GNVNTQIRNQ
+625 GNVNSQIRNQ
-635 RIVDDTNHRKER
+635 RIADDTANNRKER

>member
-116 SVKEMSNF
+116 SVKQMSNF
-124 APSDA
+124 APSDS

-184 KKKSQPGDATWNG
+184 KKESQPGDAAWNG

-371 ILGGSSSTVGQAW
+371 ILGGSSATVGQAW
-384 SEAQGVGKMGL
+384 NEAQGVGKMGL

-426 QGAGSRALATASGV
+426 QGAGSRALATASGI

-491 AGIASTDAGVSSA
+491 AGIASTDAGV
-504 ERKAGIASTDAGVQ
+504 Q
-518 ASSQSSSTAG
+518 ASSQSSSFAG
-528 ADISASVGGGFSG
+528 ADIPAGGGGSYSSS
-541 MYSGDDELSDVQI
+541 YSGDGELSDTQI

-562 DTSGMSRVEY
+562 DTSGMNREEH
-572 DANSQAF
+572 DAGSQAF
-579 GIEQGYAPA
+579 GIEQGYVSA

-601 SAGQQAYNAQAQQR
+601 SAGQQAYNDQAQQR

>member
-33 VMKIATLDFFEKG
+33 VMKIATLDIFEKG

-116 SVKEMSNF
+116 SVKQMSNF
-124 APSDA
+124 APSDS

-420 AGFSST
+420 EGFRST
-426 QGAGSRALATASGV
+426 QGAGARTLATAKGLASGV
-440 ASGMSRSASAVSAG
+440 ARSASDISAG
-454 MRGRRSSASIGAGII
+454 MKGRRSSASIGADII
-469 SSGARALGQSVVGA
+469 SKGSRALGQSIVG
-483 GVSSAERK
+483 
-491 AGIASTDAGVSSA
+491 AGVSSA

-528 ADISASVGGGFSG
+528 ADISASGGGGFSGGFSG

-562 DTSGMSRVEY
+562 DTSGMSREEY

-579 GIEQGYAPA
+579 GIEQGYATA
-588 EEQVRNENSNPAR
+588 EEQVLNENSNPAR

>member
-1 MDVVGSITGFFRS
+1 M
-14 ILWAIIYLLLW
+14 
-25 VTDTIWQV
+25 
-33 VMKIATLDFFEKG
+33 
-46 NVAEWF
+46 
-52 TAISGIIIM
+52 
-61 FVVFR
+61 
-66 VVKIMVK
+66 
-73 FMTSEEYR
+73 
-81 TRLDPIHLIF
+81 
-91 MIGVASF
+91 
-98 SIAFA
+98 
-103 PIGYQYLNNVAIT
+103 
-116 SVKEMSNF
+116 
-124 APSDA
+124 
-129 GINNSR
+129 
-135 NAKISDILVEASSIN
+135 
-150 LTGDSETGSLDQ
+150 TGDSETGSLDQ

-171 ARYQKEIEQAEAE
+171 ARYQKEIEQAEAD
-184 KKKSQPGDATWNG
+184 KKKSQPGDAIWNG
-197 ANQVITKNN
+197 ANQTITKNR
-206 ELIKEAKATKKELQK
+206 ELIKEAEATKKQLSDK
-221 KKNGVDIYDSNGFD
+221 KKGLNIYDSNGFD

-334 NIIQSALGGDMVGI
+334 NIIHSALGGDMVGI

-384 SEAQGVGKMGL
+384 NEAQGVGRMGL
-395 GAGSFATGAMLGSVG
+395 SAGSFATGAMLGSAG

-426 QGAGSRALATASGV
+426 QGVGARTLATASGL
-440 ASGMSRSASAVSAG
+440 ASGVARSASDIKAG
-454 MRGRRSSASIGAGII
+454 MRGRKSSASIGAGII
-469 SSGARALGQSVVGA
+469 SAGSRALGQSIVGA
-483 GVSSAERK
+483 GVSSAERR
-491 AGIASTDAGVSSA
+491 AGIAGTGS
-504 ERKAGIASTDAGVQ
+504 GVQ
-518 ASSQSSSTAG
+518 SASQSSSTAG
-528 ADISASVGGGFSG
+528 ADVPAGGGGSYSSS
-541 MYSGDDELSDVQI
+541 YSGDGELSDTQI
-554 AEAESAGM
+554 AEAESVGM
-562 DTSGMSRVEY
+562 DTSGMSQEEY
-572 DANSQAF
+572 DAGSQAYSA
-579 GIEQGYAPA
+579 EQSLAPA
-588 EEQVRNENSNPAR
+588 EEQVRHEDSNPSR

-615 LGSKKSQHTA
+615 LGSKRSQHTA

-635 RIVDDTNHRKER
+635 RIVDDAVNNRKER

>member
-184 KKKSQPGDATWNG
+184 KKKSQPGDAVWNG

-334 NIIQSALGGDMVGI
+334 NIIHSALGGDMVGI

-384 SEAQGVGKMGL
+384 NEAQGVGRMGL
-395 GAGSFATGAMLGSVG
+395 SAGSFATGAMLGSAG

-426 QGAGSRALATASGV
+426 QGAGARTLATARGLASGV
-440 ASGMSRSASAVSAG
+440 ARSASDVSAG
-454 MRGRRSSASIGAGII
+454 MKGRKSSASIGAGII
-469 SSGARALGQSVVGA
+469 SRGSRALGQSIVGA
-483 GVSSAERK
+483 GVSSAERR
-491 AGIASTDAGVSSA
+491 AGIAGTGS
-504 ERKAGIASTDAGVQ
+504 GVQ
-518 ASSQSSSTAG
+518 SASQSSSSAG
-528 ADISASVGGGFSG
+528 ADIPAGGGGSYSSS
-541 MYSGDDELSDVQI
+541 YSGDGELSDTQI

-562 DTSGMSRVEY
+562 DASDMSREEY
-572 DANSQAF
+572 DAGSQAW

-588 EEQVRNENSNPAR
+588 EEQVRNEDSNPAR

-625 GNVNTQIRNQ
+625 GNINSQIRNQ
-635 RIVDDTNHRKER
+635 RITDDTADHRKEK

>member
-184 KKKSQPGDATWNG
+184 KKKSQPGDAAWNG

-256 MIGVAFLGFRTFL
+256 MIGIAFLGFRTFL

-371 ILGGSSSTVGQAW
+371 ILGGSSATVGQAW
-384 SEAQGVGKMGL
+384 NEAQGVGRMGL

-410 TVASMVGGGI
+410 TVASMIGGGI
-420 AGFSST
+420 AGFRST
-426 QGAGSRALATASGV
+426 QGAGARTLATANGLASGV
-440 ASGMSRSASAVSAG
+440 ARSASAVSAG
-454 MRGRRSSASIGAGII
+454 MRGRRSSASIGAGIL
-469 SSGARALGQSVVGA
+469 SSGVGGITQAVRGA
-483 GVSSAERK
+483 G
-491 AGIASTDAGVSSA
+491 GQ
-504 ERKAGIASTDAGVQ
+504 Q
-518 ASSQSSSTAG
+518 ASQVSNTGETGTPPRGGGHSTA
-528 ADISASVGGGFSG
+528 
-541 MYSGDDELSDVQI
+541 YSGDGELSDTQI

-562 DTSGMSRVEY
+562 DVTGMSSEEY
-572 DANSQAF
+572 YAESQSHS
-579 GIEQGYAPA
+579 IEQLDPTA
-588 EEQVRNENSNPAR
+588 EEKVKYEDNNPAR
-601 SAGQQAYNAQAQQR
+601 SAGQQAYKAQAQDR
-615 LGSKKSQHTA
+615 LTDLYKENGHTA
-625 GNVNTQIRNQ
+625 GNVNAQIRNQ
-635 RIVDDTNHRKER
+635 RIVDDAVNNRKER

>member
-116 SVKEMSNF
+116 SVKQMSNF

-129 GINNSR
+129 DINNSR

-371 ILGGSSSTVGQAW
+371 IFGGSSATVGQAW
-384 SEAQGVGKMGL
+384 NEAQGVGRMGI

-420 AGFSST
+420 EGFRST
-426 QGAGSRALATASGV
+426 QGAGARTLATAKGLASGV
-440 ASGMSRSASAVSAG
+440 ARSASDISAG
-454 MRGRRSSASIGAGII
+454 MKGRKSSASIGAGII

-491 AGIASTDAGVSSA
+491 AGIASTDAGV
-504 ERKAGIASTDAGVQ
+504 Q
-518 ASSQSSSTAG
+518 ASSQSSSFAG
-528 ADISASVGGGFSG
+528 ADIPAGGGGSYSSS
-541 MYSGDDELSDVQI
+541 YSGDGELSDTQI

-562 DTSGMSRVEY
+562 DTSGMNREEY
-572 DANSQAF
+572 DAGSQAF
-579 GIEQGYAPA
+579 GIDQGYVSA

-601 SAGQQAYNAQAQQR
+601 SAGQQAYNDQAQQR

-635 RIVDDTNHRKER
+635 RIVDDTNYGKER